1 MSECATDG
9 ARTRVLVVDDSAF
22 MRIALARMI
31 NCEPDLEVV
40 ASASCG
46 SCALEKIN
54 VLDPDVVTLDIAMP
68 GLDGL
73 TTLRCIMKEFPRPVI
88 IVSASTRKDADITL
102 AALTAGAFDYVPKQL
117 DPASLDI
124 THIKSD
130 LVARIRAAAQ
140 ARRNHSPLVHSRKT
154 PKTERI
160 KDHRFVPVIAR
171 EIVAIGVSTGGPKA
185 LEQILPR
192 FPVDLPVPIVIVQ
205 HMPVGFT
212 GPFAERLDA
221 LCSIG
226 VLEAA
231 QGELIQSGVAYIAP
245 AGTHMRVSRR
255 ASDAQ
260 LIVSLDSQAR
270 DALHIPSID
279 VLMKSVAELFH
290 SRAMGVIMTGMG
302 SDGAEGISAVFHEGG
317 LTIGQDEATCAV
329 YGMPRACS
337 ELGVLSRMV
346 PLLDIPKQIIQE
358 TRRRQPA

>member
-1 MSECATDG
+1 
-9 ARTRVLVVDDSAF
+9 

-73 TTLRCIMKEFPRPVI
+73 STLRCIMKEFPRPVI
-88 IVSASTRKDADITL
+88 IVSASTRTDADTTL
-102 AALTAGAFDYVPKQL
+102 AALSAGAFDYVPKQL
-117 DPASLDI
+117 DPESLDI

-130 LVARIRAAAQ
+130 LIDRIRAAAQ
-140 ARRNHSPLVHSRKT
+140 ARRNRGQQIRSRKPPQT
-154 PKTERI
+154 GQIEG
-160 KDHRFVPVIAR
+160 HQLVPVIAR

-212 GPFAERLDA
+212 GPFAERLGA

-226 VLEAA
+226 VLEAT
-231 QGELIQSGVAYIAP
+231 QGALVHSGVAYVAP
-245 AGTHMRVSRR
+245 AGKHMRVSRR

-260 LIVSLDSQAR
+260 LIISLDSQAR

-279 VLMKSVAELFH
+279 VLMRSVAEVFH

-302 SDGAEGISAVFHEGG
+302 SDGAKGISAIFREGG
-317 LTIGQDEATCAV
+317 LTIGQNEATCAV
-329 YGMPRACS
+329 YGMPRVCS

>member
-1 MSECATDG
+1 
-9 ARTRVLVVDDSAF
+9 
-22 MRIALARMI
+22 MI

-73 TTLRCIMKEFPRPVI
+73 STLRCIMKEFPRPVI
-88 IVSASTRKDADITL
+88 IVSASTRTDADTTL
-102 AALTAGAFDYVPKQL
+102 AALSAGAFDYVPKQL
-117 DPASLDI
+117 DPESLDI

-130 LVARIRAAAQ
+130 LIDRIRAAAQ
-140 ARRNHSPLVHSRKT
+140 ARRNRGQQIRSRKPPQT
-154 PKTERI
+154 GQIEG
-160 KDHRFVPVIAR
+160 HQLVPVIAR

-212 GPFAERLDA
+212 GPFAERLGA

-226 VLEAA
+226 VLEAT
-231 QGELIQSGVAYIAP
+231 QGALVHSGVAYVAP
-245 AGTHMRVSRR
+245 AGKHMRVSRR

-260 LIVSLDSQAR
+260 LIISLDSQAR

-279 VLMKSVAELFH
+279 VLMRSVAEVFH

-302 SDGAEGISAVFHEGG
+302 SDGAKGISAIFREGG
-317 LTIGQDEATCAV
+317 LTIGQNEATCAV
-329 YGMPRACS
+329 YGMPRVCS